1 MYRCLDGDFRQG
13 AAMSRGAQVTQRALR
28 AALLG
33 REIELIRCL
42 IESQNEAAMKAAIQV
57 WAYGEQ
63 SEIRLPMRLWR
74 MPSP

>member
-1 MYRCLDGDFRQG
+1 
-13 AAMSRGAQVTQRALR
+13 MSRGAQVTQRALR

-42 IESQNEAAMKAAIQV
+42 IESENEAAMKAAIQV

-74 MPSP
+74 MPSS

>member
-1 MYRCLDGDFRQG
+1 
-13 AAMSRGAQVTQRALR
+13 MSRGPQVTQRALR

-42 IESQNEAAMKAAIQV
+42 IESENEAAMKAAIQV
-57 WAYGEQ
+57 SVYGEQ

>member
-1 MYRCLDGDFRQG
+1 
-13 AAMSRGAQVTQRALR
+13 MSRGAQVTQRALR

-42 IESQNEAAMKAAIQV
+42 IESENEAALKAAIQV

-63 SEIRLPMRLWR
+63 
-74 MPSP
+74 